1 MDQKSL
7 SRRGF
12 VALSPLALA
21 ACAGSPSFFGGEPR
35 EIVATPPRRFADP
48 GWEEMYAE
56 IPGEQFPVP
65 AIDTASIEPE
75 YLRQVVRYDASH
87 HAGAVIVDPSNYFLY
102 LSLGEGRA
110 VRYGVGVGREGFGW
124 NGAAQIR
131 RKAVWPRWTPP
142 AAMIKRRPELAEWAS
157 GMPGGL
163 ENPLGARALYLYQ
176 GERDTLYRIH
186 GTNEPDTIGSSVSS
200 GCIRMFNQDVIDLHR
215 RVLIGARVVVLPA
228 MSQRPPALS

>member
-1 MDQKSL
+1 MNKKSL

-21 ACAGSPSFFGGEPR
+21 ACAGSPFTGGAPR
-35 EIVATPPRRFADP
+35 EVAVAPRRFADP

-56 IPGEQFPVP
+56 IPGERFPVP
-65 AIDTASIEPE
+65 AIDVAAIEPE
-75 YLRQVVRYDASH
+75 YLRQVVRYDAVH
-87 HAGAVIVDPSNYFLY
+87 HAGTVIVDPGNHFLY

-110 VRYGVGVGREGFGW
+110 VRYGVGVGRDGFAW

-131 RKAVWPRWTPP
+131 RKAEWPRWTPP
-142 AAMIKRRPELAEWAS
+142 AAMIRRRPELEEWAA

-176 GERDTLYRIH
+176 GDRDTLYRIH

-228 MSQRPPALS
+228 ISRRPPALS